1 MRRLRNAALS
11 VLIASAV
18 AVAGGCAVSPDEA
31 PRDIEQAAADVA
43 QNASP
48 SAQVAEGTGRIYL
61 TATSGAG
68 QAASLRSVSRDVGD
82 DLDALLSALLAGP
95 NTNEFADGYRSA
107 LPAGLTINARQRRG
121 DLITLDL
128 SDEMQDLSGDALV
141 LGLAQIVYT
150 VSELTGVERVLI
162 TVDGTQTQWPDGTG
176 QLQSDALTVY
186 DYPGLEPSTQPAYPA
201 VPSQ

>member
-1 MRRLRNAALS
+1 MRVHRNAAVA
-11 VLIASAV
+11 VLIALA
-18 AVAGGCAVSPDEA
+18 AAGGCAVSPDEA

-68 QAASLRSVSRDVGD
+68 QATGLRSVARDVGD
-82 DLDALLSALLAGP
+82 DLDALLAALLAGP

-107 LPAGLTINARQRRG
+107 LPPDLTVNGRQRRG
-121 DLITLDL
+121 DLIAIDL
-128 SDEMQDLSGDALV
+128 TDEMQGLSGNALI
-141 LGLAQIVYT
+141 LGLAQLVYT

-162 TVDGTQTQWPDGTG
+162 TVDGVQPQWPDGTG
-176 QLQSDALTVY
+176 RLQSDALTVY